1 MNNILLITTK
11 NAIYRDALVKR
22 GFTVSEYSLPV
33 SPNLVSEIEKAPPC
47 LAAITEVA
55 DVNTE
60 SGKELFSALRG
71 KGHVICFAE
80 AVTCDEKSFLLDCG
94 VTDVLLSYNESHL
107 VPYIRIIGEEPAGDA
122 GSFIVLDDN
131 TADRDVVKSIIG
143 RFGYRTIP
151 VKTVEELFKK
161 APQSGVRFI
170 LVNLGSKGLDLNGLV
185 RKFYSDSSARSI
197 PVLAYKDMRDGLF
210 VHELVG
216 GLNKLT
222 RYILSRD
229 ELYSLLV
236 DILFRKEVVPLV
248 ASIRKLADYEANVC
262 YDTETLS
269 QAFFR
274 CEKNIFTQKSLHDGD
289 TLSSMMKAV
298 QGLNRAIL
306 KAEGLR
312 WLSLNG
318 DRKDISTAGRAG

>member
-1 MNNILLITTK
+1 MNNILLVTSR
-11 NAIYRDALVKR
+11 NQRYREALKKR

-33 SPNLVSEIEKAPPC
+33 SPDLFREIEKSPPC

-55 DVNTE
+55 GGNPE
-60 SGKELFSALRG
+60 SGKELYRILRG
-71 KGHVICFAE
+71 KGHIVCFAE
-80 AVTCDEKSFLLDCG
+80 ALTCDEKSLLLDCG

-107 VPYIRIIGEEPAGDA
+107 VPYLKIIGEEPSGDA
-122 GSFIVLDDN
+122 GSFIVLDDAA
-131 TADRDVVKSIIG
+131 ADREVVKIIIG
-143 RFGYRTIP
+143 RFGYRTVF

-161 APQSGVRFI
+161 ASQPGVRFI
-170 LVNLGSKGLDLNGLV
+170 LVNLGTKGLDLNGLV
-185 RKFYSDSSARSI
+185 RRFYSDSAARSI
-197 PVLAYKDMRDGLF
+197 PVLAYKDMREGLF

-216 GLNKLT
+216 GLNRLT

-248 ASIRKLADYEANVC
+248 ASIRKLADFEANAC

-269 QAFFR
+269 QAFFQ
-274 CEKNIFTQKSLHDGD
+274 CEKNIFSQKSLHDGD

-312 WLSLNG
+312 WLRLNCEW
-318 DRKDISTAGRAG
+318 KDISTAGRAG